1 MLFSRPSA
9 GKEHFMSRFFAAGLV
24 AGALFIGAQTAQA
37 IEIHDGPTGV
47 TKNEADKTFKGYT
60 LYNGLAI

>member
-37 IEIHDGPTGV
+37 IEIHDG
-47 TKNEADKTFKGYT
+47 
-60 LYNGLAI
+60 L